1 MSAGANLA
9 LWSLSACLPLSLP
22 SPCSPSIARFFF
34 LPLSL
39 LACSWLT
46 GSQLSSTPSPSP
58 TACLQ
63 SPGDSIESQPTSTN
77 LISIAQAEAESGL
90 GGCCRFL
97 KRQLARFP
105 VAAATTL
112 HLVLSPF
119 HPSPETLPDASLHF
133 SAPLCLITI
142 INSPLSNHCISRNL
156 QCNIFK
162 CILLKR
168 SKFTYFSHLKI
179 ETINFTVTV
188 CICPFWWI
196 FQILYYCPPSELKP
210 LWVVA

>member
-1 MSAGANLA
+1 MKSVSLSSSLSTLA
-9 LWSLSACLPLSLP
+9 LLSLY
-22 SPCSPSIARFFF
+22 CSFFFF

-142 INSPLSNHCISRNL
+142 INSPTTVSLEICSATSSNAFC
-156 QCNIFK
+156 
-162 CILLKR
+162 
-168 SKFTYFSHLKI
+168 
-179 ETINFTVTV
+179 
-188 CICPFWWI
+188 
-196 FQILYYCPPSELKP
+196 
-210 LWVVA
+210 